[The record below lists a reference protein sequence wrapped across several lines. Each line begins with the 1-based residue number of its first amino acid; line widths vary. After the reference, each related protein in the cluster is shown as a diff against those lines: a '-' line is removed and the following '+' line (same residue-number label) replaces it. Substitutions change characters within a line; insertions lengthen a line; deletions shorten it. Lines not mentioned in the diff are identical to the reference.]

1 MKPVLF
7 LQNITLEGPSL
18 IGSFL
23 NKRNIPYQVNDL
35 YAGDPVP
42 ERPEKYRAVVALG
55 GPMNA
60 DDDDKHP
67 YLAGEKKF
75 LRACVD
81 EGVPVLGICLGAQ
94 LLARA
99 LGARVYKNKTSEIG
113 WLTVDLTE
121 DGLRSPLMKG
131 LDAPLPVFQWHGD
144 TFDLPEG
151 GKRLAGSPD
160 CRNQAFSVGSTAFGL
175 QFHLEVTCNDAAD
188 WAKAYL
194 PDVNANDAKHAQR
207 LIEQPEYEKADQTG
221 LNAEKLMNN
230 FLAVSPREL

>member
-18 IGSFL
+18 MGSFL
-23 NKRNIPYQVNDL
+23 NKRNIPSQVNDL
-35 YAGDPVP
+35 YAGDPLP
-42 ERPEKYRAVVALG
+42 KRPENYRAVIALG

-67 YLAGEKKF
+67 YLTEEKKF
-75 LRACVD
+75 LRDCVD
-81 EGVPVLGICLGAQ
+81 QGAPVLGICLGAQ

-99 LGARVYKNKTSEIG
+99 LGARAYKNKTSEIG

-131 LDAPLPVFQWHGD
+131 LDAPLLVFQWHGD

-151 GKRLAGSPD
+151 GALLAKSAE
-160 CRNQAFSVGSTAFGL
+160 CQNQAFSVGSTAFGL
-175 QFHLEVTCNDAAD
+175 QFHLEVTCKDAAD

-194 PDVNANDAKHAQR
+194 PDVNADDAKHAQR
-207 LIEQPEYEKADQTG
+207 LINQPEYEKAERTV
-221 LNAEKLMNN
+221 LNAEKLINN
-230 FLAVSPREL
+230 FLAISA